1 MLKVTKIVVDCGKIR
16 TMSEILLENANAKV
30 HINYDNESEYKSAK
44 TKIVVEFNYINSGNP
59 FKNYADEFQYEEE
72 VRKIMIKTLK
82 EVESIRQ
89 IEI

>member
-1 MLKVTKIVVDCGKIR
+1 
-16 TMSEILLENANAKV
+16 MSEILLEHAKCKV

-59 FKNYADEFQYEEE
+59 FKNYIDEFHYQEE
-72 VRKIMIKTLK
+72 VEKIMIKTLK
-82 EVESIRQ
+82 EVESIQQ